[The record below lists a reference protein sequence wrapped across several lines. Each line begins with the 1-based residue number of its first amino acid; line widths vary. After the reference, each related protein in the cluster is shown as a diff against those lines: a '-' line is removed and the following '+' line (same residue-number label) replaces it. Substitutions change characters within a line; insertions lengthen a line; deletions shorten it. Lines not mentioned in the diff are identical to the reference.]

1 MRARLLLPLLLLSI
15 AVSPAYASF
24 GGGSKPDNPPSQP
37 SGSTTEASDGKT
49 PRQQAESWYNDAYED
64 VTQAKDALAK
74 EKPDTKK
81 ANKLF
86 KRAIDRADRALEY
99 DKTYFEALNLQ
110 GFSYRKLGNYEKS
123 LAAYAAC
130 LAISPD
136 FAPAHEYYG
145 EALLESG
152 NRDGASAQLDEL
164 KRLKADDLAKQLE
177 NALAATPA
185 TDVSKDGK
193 SGKGKTSKTDAKED
207 PKADPR
213 SSGAT
218 SGSTSGEQH

>member
-1 MRARLLLPLLLLSI
+1 MRARLLFSLLMLSI
-15 AVSPAYASF
+15 AVSPSYASF
-24 GGGSKPDNPPSQP
+24 GGSKPDNPPSQP
-37 SGSTTEASDGKT
+37 SGSTAEAGDQKT

-64 VTQAKDALAK
+64 VTQAKDALAR

-110 GFSYRKLGNYEKS
+110 GFSYRKLGNYDKS

-130 LAISPD
+130 LAIQPD
-136 FAPAHEYYG
+136 YAPAREYYG

-152 NRDGASAQLDEL
+152 NRDGATAQLEEL

-177 NALAATPA
+177 DALAATPA

-193 SGKGKTSKTDAKED
+193 GAKGKAPKPDAKVD
-207 PKADPR
+207 PK
-213 SSGAT
+213 STGAT
-218 SGSTSGEQH
+218 SGSTSG

>member
-1 MRARLLLPLLLLSI
+1 MRARLLLPLLMLSI
-15 AVSPAYASF
+15 AVAPAYASF
-24 GGGSKPDNPPSQP
+24 SGKPESPPSQP
-37 SGSTTEASDGKT
+37 SGSTPEASDQKT
-49 PRQQAESWYNDAYED
+49 PRQQAESWYNDAYSD
-64 VTQAKDALAK
+64 VSQAKDALAA

-86 KRAIDRADRALEY
+86 KRAIDRADRALDY

-110 GFSYRKLGNYEKS
+110 GFSWRKLGNYEKS

-130 LAISPD
+130 LAIQPD
-136 FAPAHEYYG
+136 YAPAREYYG

-152 NRDGASAQLDEL
+152 DRDAAAAQLEEL

-177 NALAATPA
+177 DAIAAAPA
-185 TDVSKDGK
+185 TDASKDGK
-193 SGKGKTSKTDAKED
+193 AAKGKASKGSDAKGD
-207 PKADPR
+207 AK

-218 SGSTSGEQH
+218 SGSTPGEQH

>member
-1 MRARLLLPLLLLSI
+1 MRARLLLPLLMLSI
-15 AVSPAYASF
+15 AVTPSFASF
-24 GGGSKPDNPPSQP
+24 GGSKPDSPASQP
-37 SGSTTEASDGKT
+37 SGSTPDASDGKT

-64 VTQAKDALAK
+64 VTQAKDALAG

-110 GFSYRKLGNYEKS
+110 GFSWRKLGNYEKS

-130 LAISPD
+130 LAIQPD
-136 FAPAHEYYG
+136 YAPAREYYG

-152 NRDGASAQLDEL
+152 DRGAATAQLAEL

-177 NALAATPA
+177 DAIAAAPA
-185 TDVSKDGK
+185 TDASKDGK
-193 SGKGKTSKTDAKED
+193 ASTGKTPKGDAKGD
-207 PKADPR
+207 AK

>member
-1 MRARLLLPLLLLSI
+1 MRARLLLTMLMLSI
-15 AVSPAYASF
+15 AVSPSHASF

-37 SGSTTEASDGKT
+37 SGSTTEASDQKT

-99 DKTYFEALNLQ
+99 DKSYFEALNLQ

-130 LAISPD
+130 LAIQPD
-136 FAPAHEYYG
+136 YAPAHEYYG

-152 NRDGASAQLDEL
+152 NREGATAQLEEL

-177 NALAATPA
+177 DALAAAPA
-185 TDVSKDGK
+185 ADGSKDGK
-193 SGKGKTSKTDAKED
+193 AGKGKSTKTDAKAD
-207 PKADPR
+207 PK
-213 SSGAT
+213 STGAT

>member
-1 MRARLLLPLLLLSI
+1 MRARLLLTLLLLSI
-15 AVSPAYASF
+15 AVAPSYASF
-24 GGGSKPDNPPSQP
+24 GGKPESPPSQP
-37 SGSTTEASDGKT
+37 SGSTPEASDQKT
-49 PRQQAESWYNDAYED
+49 PRQQAESWYNDAYSD
-64 VTQAKDALAK
+64 VSQAKDALAA

-81 ANKLF
+81 ANKMF

-110 GFSYRKLGNYEKS
+110 GFSWRKLGNYEKS

-130 LAISPD
+130 LVIQPD
-136 FAPAHEYYG
+136 YAPAREYYG

-152 NRDGASAQLDEL
+152 DRDAAAAQLEEL

-177 NALAATPA
+177 DAIAAAPA
-185 TDVSKDGK
+185 TDASKDGK
-193 SGKGKTSKTDAKED
+193 AAKGKAQKGDAKGD
-207 PKADPR
+207 PK
-213 SSGAT
+213 STGAS